1 MTRHLSLAVWLLA
14 AGAALPN
21 GLVAQEP
28 EPVPPKE
35 ILADSLPPSGYPW
48 LLSYFPYVAGGL
60 GGGPVAIMRVRYF
73 QPAPYSERQT
83 FRAEGS
89 IEAGI
94 GLHGSRLI
102 EFGYRAPLMST
113 SVRLEIGAGA
123 RRNTRESFFG
133 LGNDTEYDQAVRDA
147 DEFAYRVHRTEY
159 SGFIG
164 VTRRIKGPL
173 KVSILGGAQRDNYY
187 ELSSTSVFGTTVGS
201 ELSEN
206 DAYGRVAL
214 VLDTRDNEFDP
225 TGGLLVEGGV
235 QRGTGGDGYT
245 RIYGVARAWRQ
256 FGRSQGAVRFGAADL
271 YDAPNLAARF
281 ELPAWEE
288 EIRVYGGSGTNRG
301 LRGSRFAGTG
311 LIFGNIELRREVLT
325 TKNALAVAVVG
336 FVDAGRV
343 FEGERIRFTT
353 DGLHVSPGVGLAVRI
368 LRSTTVIVNAAHGED
383 GMRFSIAGGWQY

>member
-1 MTRHLSLAVWLLA
+1 MLALWLLA
-14 AGAALPN
+14 ATAGPGA
-21 GLVAQEP
+21 GLAAQEP
-28 EPVPPKE
+28 ELVPPKE

-102 EFGYRAPLMST
+102 EFDYRAPLMST
-113 SVRLEIGAGA
+113 SVRLAIGASA
-123 RRNTRESFFG
+123 RRNTRESYFG
-133 LGNDTEYDQAVRDA
+133 LGNDTEHDQADIDA

-164 VTRRIKGPL
+164 VTRRIKGPF

-187 ELSSTSVFGTTVGS
+187 QLSSTSVFGSTVGS
-201 ELSEN
+201 EVSEN
-206 DAYGRVAL
+206 DAYGRLAL

-225 TGGLLVEGGV
+225 TGGLLVESGV
-235 QRGTGGDGYT
+235 QRGTGGAGYT
-245 RIYGVARAWRQ
+245 RIYGIVRAWRQ
-256 FGRSQGAVRFGAADL
+256 LGGSQAVMRIGAADL
-271 YDAPNLAARF
+271 YDAPNIAARF

-288 EIRVYGGSGTNRG
+288 QLRVYGGSGTNRG

-325 TKNALAVAVVG
+325 TKSALAVTVLG

-353 DGLHVSPGVGLAVRI
+353 DGLHVSPGVGIAARI
-368 LRSTTVIVNAAHGED
+368 LRSTTVIANAAHGTD
-383 GMRFSIAGGWQY
+383 GLRFSIAGGWQY